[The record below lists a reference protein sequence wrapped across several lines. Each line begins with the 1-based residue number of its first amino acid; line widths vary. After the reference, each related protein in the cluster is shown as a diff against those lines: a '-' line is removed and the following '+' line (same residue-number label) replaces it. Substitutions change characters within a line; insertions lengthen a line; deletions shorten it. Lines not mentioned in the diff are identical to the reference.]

1 MDIEK
6 LIAEITDEI
15 YNKVSSDV
23 NQTSET
29 CSSPAVNLAKYIDHT
44 LLKAE
49 ASEQQIVK
57 LCAEARENQ
66 FASVCVNP
74 GYVPL
79 ASKELAGSGVKTCCV
94 IGFPLGATT
103 IPLRGIY

>member
-23 NQTSET
+23 SHTAET

-44 LLKAE
+44 LLKAD
-49 ASEQQIVK
+49 AREQQIVK
-57 LCAEARENQ
+57 LSER
-66 FASVCVNP
+66 SP
-74 GYVPL
+74 
-79 ASKELAGSGVKTCCV
+79 VKIRHKYKSC
-94 IGFPLGATT
+94 
-103 IPLRGIY
+103 